1 MPLNRTSVDDVIRAF
16 KAYKE
21 KGRQSVVT
29 EERKTKEREKA
40 QREQEEKDRQ
50 P

>member
-1 MPLNRTSVDDVIRAF
+1 MPLNRQSVDDVIRAF
-16 KAYKE
+16 KVYKE

-29 EERKTKEREKA
+29 EERKAKERERK
-40 QREQEEKDRQ
+40 QKEQEEKARQ

>member
-1 MPLNRTSVDDVIRAF
+1 MPLNRQSVDDVIRAF
-16 KAYKE
+16 KLYKE

-29 EERKTKEREKA
+29 EERKAKERERK
-40 QREQEEKDRQ
+40 QREEEEKAAK